1 MIEKAR
7 NEIKE
12 LLGKRVVIKI
22 NLGRNKEDIY
32 EGIIKS
38 IYHNVFLVN
47 NRCFSYIDI
56 ITKDIIVKKL

>member
-1 MIEKAR
+1 MIEKVR

-32 EGIIKS
+32 EGIIKN